1 MHEYTE
7 DEVRQAFLEHV
18 WQTIDYWDGAYD
30 QKVAQYACREKLEGL
45 AFSLLVMLD
54 GCSADLPGFIVAP
67 CPHPDDKAYLQGEGE
82 NWYPENHD
90 TDIACDIGGG
100 LHDIFH
106 TVRKEG
112 VTI

>member
-45 AFSLLVMLD
+45 AFSLLAMLD